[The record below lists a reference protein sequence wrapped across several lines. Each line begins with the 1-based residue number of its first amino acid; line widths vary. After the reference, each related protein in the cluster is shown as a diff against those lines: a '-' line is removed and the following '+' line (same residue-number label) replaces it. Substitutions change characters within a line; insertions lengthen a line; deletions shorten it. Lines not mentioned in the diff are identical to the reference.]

1 MLNDW
6 AHGWSI
12 AKSAMERHMSES
24 KVDKIRRRLRIKYD
38 GIQKYV
44 DGLPPRKCRNTL
56 PEREGIILRVL
67 YGKVTFLCVN
77 FLLP

>member
-38 GIQKYV
+38 GIQRYV

-56 PEREGIILRVL
+56 P
-67 YGKVTFLCVN
+67 
-77 FLLP
+77 